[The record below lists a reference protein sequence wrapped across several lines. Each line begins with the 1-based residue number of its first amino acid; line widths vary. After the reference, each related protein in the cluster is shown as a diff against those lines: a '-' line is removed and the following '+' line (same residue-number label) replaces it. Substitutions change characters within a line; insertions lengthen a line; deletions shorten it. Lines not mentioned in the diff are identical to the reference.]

1 MLCFFATANILTSPI
16 LPTHLSSQA
25 LQKLP
30 IQVVSH
36 VRSTHRMCGCL
47 SGTLP
52 QIPQQNV
59 FLGLPLVMMIEEVA
73 VLVEIGAAYLVDDIP
88 AHKHGL
94 QSMTEQDKRRCL
106 RMREQACIIGTLA
119 YQKGA
124 EGRKAQYVRE
134 HKPNKAQK
142 PVAAQ
147 DSTKHKWEQEGEYS
161 SVFGARTL
169 TTSIYSEPTV
179 ETPIPSNSTASSLFS
194 PSIRVYPTC
203 AVSNGSYQLLN
214 TFARVQ
220 SLDTY
225 AYSLYKYLHSAGYY
239 LIPGLRFG
247 CQFMAY
253 PGDPLRFHSHFITLG
268 FRWDEEVDLLHIVG
282 GGRLGTGVKK
292 SWLFGGNQ
300 DGKHGKMRVFCIEWG
315 GF

>member
-1 MLCFFATANILTSPI
+1 MPADPVSEPFPIFALKGHYLLFDVNA
-16 LPTHLSSQA
+16 
-25 LQKLP
+25 
-30 IQVVSH
+30 VVSH
-36 VRSTHRMCGCL
+36 VRSKHRMCGCL

-73 VLVEIGAAYLVDDIP
+73 VLVEMGAAYLLDDIP

-94 QSMTEQDKRRCL
+94 QAMTEQDKRRYL
-106 RMREQACIIGTLA
+106 RTREQACVIGTLA

-124 EGRKAQYVRE
+124 EGRRAQYVRE
-134 HKPNKAQK
+134 HQPNKAET

-147 DSTKHKWEQEGEYS
+147 DPTKHKGKKQGEHS
-161 SVFGARTL
+161 SVFGSRIPI
-169 TTSIYSEPTV
+169 TSIYSEPAV
-179 ETPIPSNSTASSLFS
+179 ETPIPSSSTASSLFT

-203 AVSNGSYQLLN
+203 TVSNGTYHLVN
-214 TFARVQ
+214 TYAPIQ
-220 SLDTY
+220 SLDTF

-239 LIPGLRFG
+239 LTPGLRFG

-253 PGDPLRFHSHFITLG
+253 PGDPLRFHSHFITHG
-268 FRWDEEVDLLHIVG
+268 FRWDQEVDLLHIVG

-292 SWLFGGNQ
+292 AWLFGGNQ
-300 DGKHGKMRVFCIEWG
+300 DGENGKTRVFCVEWG